1 MSEKKGHL
9 FSFLANLL
17 TSAVSLKSIFQ
28 KTMYVMRYAIW
39 HHLYNLKNIKHT
51 HGGVLLLVK
60 LQASELNQI
69 FMTKINSIS
78 QISYMLGPTRITDS
92 NICNIFLRSCFNADC
107 FLSREMRN

>member
-1 MSEKKGHL
+1 
-9 FSFLANLL
+9 
-17 TSAVSLKSIFQ
+17 
-28 KTMYVMRYAIW
+28 MRYAIW

-78 QISYMLGPTRITDS
+78 LISYMLGPTRITDS
-92 NICNIFLRSCFNADC
+92 NICNIFLGVASMQVASYLVR
-107 FLSREMRN
+107 